1 MSLRHFSAVSD
12 ELLSSGE
19 AAKILGVG
27 ASTIKRWADTGQIQ
41 CVKTLGK
48 HRRFRRSE
56 VEALAQKAFT
66 ARRSNG
72 DSASSSSEGQTVAA
86 RFEGYINLLLGD
98 YNAFDVHQV
107 LVQQF
112 RTLGSWYR
120 VADEVGEV
128 LAEIGDGWQQG
139 RITVVQEHIATE
151 RLARAIMMCTESI
164 RTSNDMP
171 QALLLTAEHDDHTM
185 GLSLLELTLREAGW
199 RSHWAGRRTPI
210 SEARSHVAN
219 GKVELVCVSASI
231 LSADTQDLR
240 RQTDELIAACKPFG
254 VRLILGGRGA
264 WPEPRYGYR
273 LETFA
278 EFRDLLSGA
287 F

>member
-1 MSLRHFSAVSD
+1 MSLRHCASVSD

-56 VEALAQKAFT
+56 VEALAKKT
-66 ARRSNG
+66 PSLETLNG
-72 DSASSSSEGQTVAA
+72 NGRLHVAPEHSVSQ
-86 RFEGYINLLLGD
+86 RFEGYINLLLGE

-107 LVQQF
+107 LVQQH

-139 RITVVQEHIATE
+139 TVTVVQEHIATE

-164 RTSNDMP
+164 RTSSEMP

-210 SEARSHVAN
+210 AEARNHVAN

-254 VRLILGGRGA
+254 VRLVLGGRGA

-278 EFRDLLSGA
+278 EFRELLSGA